1 METINGYSINDKARL
16 EAEMTN
22 FKHKRNTS
30 LAVGI
35 TLFAVAI
42 VAIFVVVGIMMADT
56 MNMAEA
62 AGSSSGASYT
72 YEEIMNKYAGLMVLI
87 YLLAFA
93 ATAGEIIAAAG
104 GISNHIK
111 FANRRKTLQR
121 LKEIEPNV
129 EQF

>member
-16 EAEMTN
+16 EAEMAN

-56 MNMAEA
+56 MQMAEA

-72 YEEIMNKYAGLMVLI
+72 YEEIMSKYAGLMVLI

>member
-16 EAEMTN
+16 EAEMAN

-35 TLFAVAI
+35 TLFVVAI
-42 VAIFVVVGIMMADT
+42 IAIFVIVGIMMADT
-56 MNMAEA
+56 MKMAEA